1 VLLVNIT
8 PGAMTSTK
16 KLKRVPFLSAGICL
30 TCVPNVNAMITVMS
44 TPGRDRM
51 LALGVSKEAATEIK
65 IPKKY
70 ICRKEEIYRGFLQ
83 LVDQHLSDIVT
94 GKVEEMFEL
103 RDFAE
108 ALFIHPTHLSNVIKE
123 HTGHHPCFFYEEKL
137 LAVAKGLLL
146 DNKYSVA
153 DVADILTYDP
163 SNFTKWFKSFEGVTP
178 SQFRRMHT

>member
-1 VLLVNIT
+1 
-8 PGAMTSTK
+8 
-16 KLKRVPFLSAGICL
+16 
-30 TCVPNVNAMITVMS
+30 MITAIS
-44 TPGRDRM
+44 IPAGNNHI
-51 LALGVSKEAATEIK
+51 LKGISKEEAAQIK

-70 ICRKEEIYRGFLQ
+70 ISRKEEIYQDFLR
-83 LVDQHLSDIVT
+83 LVDEHLADIVAERT
-94 GKVEEMFEL
+94 DKMNEL

-137 LAVAKGLLL
+137 LAVAKDLLL